1 MTKKI
6 LSLLLA
12 FVLLLGLIPAAA
24 LADVS
29 RSQRDNMLKIAES
42 QLGYRETAENHT
54 KYGKWYGMDGQPWCA
69 MFVSWCAR
77 RAGVP
82 QSVIPNFASCTYG
95 GMKWFRAVSY
105 THLRA
110 HET

>member
-24 LADVS
+24 LADGS

-42 QLGYRETAENHT
+42 QLGYRET
-54 KYGKWYGMDGQPWCA
+54 CLL
-69 MFVSWCAR
+69 
-77 RAGVP
+77 
-82 QSVIPNFASCTYG
+82 
-95 GMKWFRAVSY
+95 Y
-105 THLRA
+105 TSPSPRDATL
-110 HET
+110 